1 MQILTYSDGKLG
13 VAIIPDR
20 LRRLLHTNAERIA
33 EHTALVADYH
43 SIDDKAGPSALPH
56 DRLSIFSLPAHGER
70 SEYLVRFQRG
80 QISWSVLIL
89 GVDSL
94 MEFDR
99 RYVQSFIHDL
109 RPVSI
114 GEVVSVGDNAD
125 VLANQSIASSFRAE
139 NY

>member
-20 LRRLLHTNAERIA
+20 LRRLLHTDAEQIA
-33 EHTALVADYH
+33 EHTALAADYH
-43 SIDDKAGPSALPH
+43 SIVDKTGPSALPH

-70 SEYLVRFQRG
+70 SEYLIRFQRG

-99 RYVQSFIHDL
+99 RYVQSFIQDL
-109 RPVSI
+109 RPVSG
-114 GEVVSVGDNAD
+114 GEVASVRNNVGTLADQSAVSIS
-125 VLANQSIASSFRAE
+125 LAEKS
-139 NY
+139 